1 MRFHKANFRLDEWG
15 PDLFEI
21 RHSRN
26 WLDISI
32 FVGAAVL
39 SLAVSLLFGAEI
51 NNAIKQSPIIIDLMF
66 IPSFLIGLL
75 YGIKMAERVMSPT
88 APRSPLRRGIIKIF
102 LFIFMMGSIFTSVSF
117 ALHGGAHPPQ
127 DSILKEGPIQ
137 WINEFVTANGGLT
150 FLIVSSITMMAA
162 ATKRIVGMDGFLSKI
177 FTFVG
182 TYIFF
187 TMVALSLTHSD
198 PTHSQ
203 VYLYACYQAGIVG
216 GIFYQLNKFT
226 TRSNMWEDYMNG
238 YY

>member
-1 MRFHKANFRLDEWG
+1 MDEWG

-21 RHSRN
+21 RHNRS

-32 FVGAAVL
+32 FVGAAAL
-39 SLAVSLLFGAEI
+39 SLAISLIFGQEI
-51 NNAIKQSPIIIDLMF
+51 NGLIKQSPIIIDLMF

-75 YGIKMAERVMSPT
+75 YGVKMAERVMSPA
-88 APRSPLRRGIIKIF
+88 APRSPFKRGLIKIF

-127 DSILKEGPIQ
+127 DSIWKEGVFQ
-137 WINEFVTANGGLT
+137 WVNDFVKANGGLT
-150 FLIVSSITMMAA
+150 FLIVSSITIMAA
-162 ATKRIVGMDGFLSKI
+162 ATKRIVGMDGFFSKV

-187 TMVALSLTHSD
+187 TMIALSLTHSD

-203 VYLYACYQAGIVG
+203 VYLYASYQAGIIG
-216 GIFYQLNKFT
+216 GIFYQINKFT

>member
-1 MRFHKANFRLDEWG
+1 MDEWG

-21 RHSRN
+21 RHNRS

-32 FVGAAVL
+32 FVGAAAL
-39 SLAVSLLFGAEI
+39 ALAVSFLLGQEI
-51 NNAIKQSPIIIDLMF
+51 NNAIKQSPIIIDAMF
-66 IPSFLIGLL
+66 IPSFLVGLL
-75 YGIKMAERVMSPT
+75 YGVKMAERVMSPT
-88 APRSPLRRGIIKIF
+88 APRSPLRRGVIKIF

-117 ALHGGAHPPQ
+117 ALHGGAHPPSE
-127 DSILKEGPIQ
+127 SIFKEGPIQ
-137 WINEFVTANGGLT
+137 WINDFVKANGGLT

-162 ATKRIVGMDGFLSKI
+162 ATKRIVGMDGFFSKI

-187 TMVALSLTHSD
+187 TMISLSLTHSD

-203 VYLYACYQAGIVG
+203 VYLYAAYQAGIIG
-216 GIFYQLNKFT
+216 GIFYQINKFT

>member
-1 MRFHKANFRLDEWG
+1 MCLHKANLRLDEWG
-15 PDLFEI
+15 PDLLDL
-21 RHSRN
+21 RHSRS
-26 WLDISI
+26 WFDISI
-32 FVGAAVL
+32 FVGAAAL
-39 SLAVSLLFGAEI
+39 SLMISFVFGADI
-51 NNAIKQSPIIIDLMF
+51 DRAIRQTPMIVDLMF

-75 YGIKMAERVMSPT
+75 YGVKMAERVMSPS
-88 APRSPLRRGIIKIF
+88 APRSPYRRGLIKIF

-127 DSILKEGPIQ
+127 TSILKEGILP
-137 WINEFVTANGGLT
+137 WLNEFVQANGGLT

-162 ATKRIVGMDGFLSKI
+162 ATKRIVGMDGFLSRI

-187 TMVALSLTHSD
+187 TMISLSLTHSD

-216 GIFYQLNKFT
+216 GIFYQINKFT
-226 TRSNMWEDYMNG
+226 TRSNMWEDYENG
-238 YY
+238 Y

>member
-1 MRFHKANFRLDEWG
+1 MSFHKTNLRLDEWG
-15 PDLFEI
+15 PDLMEL
-21 RHSRN
+21 RHKRS
-26 WLDISI
+26 WFDISI
-32 FVGAAVL
+32 FAGAAAL
-39 SLAVSLLFGAEI
+39 SMLVSVVYGTDI
-51 NNAIKQSPIIIDLMF
+51 NRVVVQSPIIIDLMF

-75 YGIKMAERVMSPT
+75 YGVKMAERVMSPA
-88 APRSPLRRGIIKIF
+88 APRSPVRRGIIKIF

-127 DSILKEGPIQ
+127 NSILKEGVIK
-137 WINEFVTANGGLT
+137 WINEFVQANGGLT

-162 ATKRIVGMDGFLSKI
+162 ATKRIVGMDGFISKI

-187 TMVALSLTHSD
+187 TMIALSLTHSD

-216 GIFYQLNKFT
+216 GIFYQVNKFT
-226 TRSNMWEDYMNG
+226 TRSNMWEDYNNG
-238 YY
+238 FC

>member
-1 MRFHKANFRLDEWG
+1 MQFHKVNLGLDEWG
-15 PDLFEI
+15 PDLFEL
-21 RHSRN
+21 RHKRS
-26 WLDISI
+26 WFDISI

-39 SLAVSLLFGAEI
+39 SILISIVYGAGIDKDIRE
-51 NNAIKQSPIIIDLMF
+51 SPIIVDFMF

-75 YGIKMAERVMSPT
+75 YGIKMAERVMSPIS
-88 APRSPLRRGIIKIF
+88 PRSPIRRGIIKIF

-127 DSILKEGPIQ
+127 NSILKEGVVG
-137 WINEFVTANGGLT
+137 WINEFVQANGGLT

-187 TMVALSLTHSD
+187 TMIALSLTHSD

-203 VYLYACYQAGIVG
+203 VYLYACYQAGIIG
-216 GIFYQLNKFT
+216 GIFYQINKFT
-226 TRSNMWEDYMNG
+226 TRSNMWEDYTNG
-238 YY
+238 Y

>member
-1 MRFHKANFRLDEWG
+1 MCFHKADIGLDEWG

-26 WLDISI
+26 WLDIGI
-32 FVGAAVL
+32 FAGAVAL
-39 SLAVSLLFGAEI
+39 SLMVSLLFGQEI
-51 NNAIKQSPIIIDLMF
+51 DQAIKQSPIIIDLMF
-66 IPSFLIGLL
+66 IPSFLIGVL
-75 YGIKMAERVMSPT
+75 YGVKMAERVMSPA
-88 APRSPLRRGIIKIF
+88 APRSPVRRGIIKIF

-127 DSILKEGPIQ
+127 DSILKEGIIP
-137 WINEFVTANGGLT
+137 WINDFVKANGGLT

-162 ATKRIVGMDGFLSKI
+162 ATKRIVGMSGFFSRI

-187 TMVALSLTHSD
+187 TMIALSLTHTD

-216 GIFYQLNKFT
+216 GIFYQINKFT

-238 YY
+238 Y

>member
-1 MRFHKANFRLDEWG
+1 MRVRKTNLRLDEWG
-15 PDLFEI
+15 PDLFELKHK
-21 RHSRN
+21 RS
-26 WLDISI
+26 WLDIGI
-32 FVGAAVL
+32 FAGAATL
-39 SLAVSLLFGAEI
+39 SILVSIVFGTYI
-51 NNAIKQSPIIIDLMF
+51 DNAIKQSPIILDVMF
-66 IPSFLIGLL
+66 IPSFFIGLL
-75 YGIKMAERVMSPT
+75 YGVKMAERVMSPT
-88 APRSPLRRGIIKIF
+88 APRSPIKRGIIKIF

-127 DSILKEGPIQ
+127 NSILNEGIVK
-137 WINEFVTANGGLT
+137 WINEFVQANGGLT

-187 TMVALSLTHSD
+187 TMIALSLTHSD

-216 GIFYQLNKFT
+216 GIFYQVNKFT
-226 TRSNMWEDYMNG
+226 TRSNMWEDYNNG
-238 YY
+238 FY

>member
-1 MRFHKANFRLDEWG
+1 MDEWG

-26 WLDISI
+26 WIDISI
-32 FVGAAVL
+32 FVAAAVL
-39 SLAVSLLFGAEI
+39 SLMVSFLFGQEI
-51 NNAIKQSPIIIDLMF
+51 DQAIKQSPIIIDIMF
-66 IPSFLIGLL
+66 VPSFLIGVL
-75 YGIKMAERVMSPT
+75 YGVKMAERVMSPE
-88 APRSPLRRGIIKIF
+88 APRSPFRRGLIKVF

-117 ALHGGAHPPQ
+117 ALHGGVHNPQ
-127 DSILKEGPIQ
+127 DSILKEGIIP
-137 WINEFVTANGGLT
+137 WINDFIKANGGLT
-150 FLIVSSITMMAA
+150 FLIVSSITIMAA
-162 ATKRIVGMDGFLSKI
+162 ATKRIVGMSGFLSRV

-187 TMVALSLTHSD
+187 TMIALSLTHSD

-203 VYLYACYQAGIVG
+203 IYLYACYQAGIIG
-216 GIFYQLNKFT
+216 GIFYQINKFT

>member
-1 MRFHKANFRLDEWG
+1 MGFHKADHRLDEWG

-26 WLDISI
+26 WLDISV
-32 FVGAAVL
+32 FVGAALL
-39 SLAVSLLFGAEI
+39 SLLVSFFFGSSI
-51 NNAIKQSPIIIDLMF
+51 DNAIKQSPLIIDLMF
-66 IPSFLIGLL
+66 VPSFLIGLL
-75 YGIKMAERVMSPT
+75 YGVKMAERVMSPS
-88 APRSPLRRGIIKIF
+88 APRSPIKRGIIKIF

-127 DSILKEGPIQ
+127 HSIFQEGVIP
-137 WINEFVTANGGLT
+137 WINDFVKANGGLT

-162 ATKRIVGMDGFLSKI
+162 ATKRIVGMDGFFSRI

-187 TMVALSLTHSD
+187 TMIALSLTHSD

-216 GIFYQLNKFT
+216 GIFYQ
-226 TRSNMWEDYMNG
+226 
-238 YY
+238 

>member
-1 MRFHKANFRLDEWG
+1 MHFHKANIELDEWG
-15 PDLFEI
+15 PDLFEL
-21 RHSRN
+21 RHKRS
-26 WLDISI
+26 WFDISI

-39 SLAVSLLFGAEI
+39 SILISMVYGADI
-51 NNAIKQSPIIIDLMF
+51 DKAIRESPIIVDLMF

-75 YGIKMAERVMSPT
+75 YGIKMAERVMSP
-88 APRSPLRRGIIKIF
+88 ASPRSPIRRGIIKIF

-127 DSILKEGPIQ
+127 NSILKEGVVK
-137 WINEFVTANGGLT
+137 WINEFVQANGGLT

-162 ATKRIVGMDGFLSKI
+162 ATKRIVGIDGVLSKI

-187 TMVALSLTHSD
+187 TMIALSLTHSD

-203 VYLYACYQAGIVG
+203 VYLYACYQAGIIG
-216 GIFYQLNKFT
+216 GIFYQINKFT
-226 TRSNMWEDYMNG
+226 TRSNMWEDYANG
-238 YY
+238 Y

>member
-1 MRFHKANFRLDEWG
+1 MDEWG

-26 WLDISI
+26 WLDISV
-32 FVGAAVL
+32 FVGAAAL
-39 SLAVSLLFGAEI
+39 SLMVSIFFGSQIENAV
-51 NNAIKQSPIIIDLMF
+51 KQSPLIIDLMF

-75 YGIKMAERVMSPT
+75 YGIKMAERVMSPA
-88 APRSPLRRGIIKIF
+88 APRSPFRRGIIKIF

-127 DSILKEGPIQ
+127 ESILKEGIIPYL
-137 WINEFVTANGGLT
+137 NDFVKANGGLT
-150 FLIVSSITMMAA
+150 FLIVSSITVMAA
-162 ATKRIVGMDGFLSKI
+162 ATKRIVGMDGFFSRI

-187 TMVALSLTHSD
+187 TMIALSLTHSD

-216 GIFYQLNKFT
+216 GIFYQINKFT

>member
-1 MRFHKANFRLDEWG
+1 MCFHKANITLDEWG

-32 FVGAAVL
+32 FVAAAAL
-39 SLAVSLLFGAEI
+39 SLMVSFLFGPNIEQ
-51 NNAIKQSPIIIDLMF
+51 AIKQSPIIIDLMF

-75 YGIKMAERVMSPT
+75 YGVKMAERVMSPA
-88 APRSPLRRGIIKIF
+88 APRSPVRRGIIKIF

-117 ALHGGAHPPQ
+117 ALHGGVHPPQ
-127 DSILKEGPIQ
+127 DSIWKEGVFQ
-137 WINEFVTANGGLT
+137 WANEFVKANGGLT
-150 FLIVSSITMMAA
+150 FLIASSITMMAA
-162 ATKRIVGMDGFLSKI
+162 ATKRIVGMSGFLSRV
-177 FTFVG
+177 FAFVG

-187 TMVALSLTHSD
+187 TMIALSLTHTD

-216 GIFYQLNKFT
+216 GIFYQINKFT

>member
-1 MRFHKANFRLDEWG
+1 MFFHQAHTKLDEWG

-21 RHSRN
+21 RHSRS
-26 WLDISI
+26 WLDITI
-32 FVGAAVL
+32 FVSAAVL
-39 SLAVSLLFGAEI
+39 SLSVSLFYGPEI
-51 NNAIKQSPIIIDLMF
+51 DNAIRQSPIIIDLMF

-75 YGIKMAERVMSPT
+75 YGIKMAERVMSPS
-88 APRSPLRRGIIKIF
+88 APRSPFRRGVIKFF
-102 LFIFMMGSIFTSVSF
+102 LFVFMMGSIFTSVSF
-117 ALHGGAHPPQ
+117 ALHGGVHPPQ
-127 DSILKEGPIQ
+127 NSILKEGIVQ
-137 WINEFVTANGGLT
+137 WTNQFIKANGGLT

-162 ATKRIVGMDGFLSKI
+162 ATKRIVGMDGFFSRV

-187 TMVALSLTHSD
+187 TMISLSLTHSD

-203 VYLYACYQAGIVG
+203 VYLYACYQAGIIG

-238 YY
+238 FY